1 MSLYRLIYSSCGK
14 PNLGY
19 HDLKDIMEKSE
30 KNNQLEGIT
39 GLLCYGDSIFL
50 QILEGDSCGALRDR
64 TVISKTYHRIS
75 LDTRHHTP
83 ELIECVPIE
92 SRIFGVWSMKA
103 VNLSELNSQQVKNLI
118 LKYSAS
124 ATLQPH
130 TMTSEQCLNFMKAL
144 ATHYD
149 KAASF

>member
-1 MSLYRLIYSSCGK
+1 MSLYRLIYSSHGK

-19 HDLKDIMEKSE
+19 HDLKDIMEKSD

-50 QILEGDSCGALRDR
+50 QILEGDR
-64 TVISKTYHRIS
+64 TTVSKTYHRIS
-75 LDTRHHTP
+75 LDIRHHTP

-103 VNLSELNSQQVKNLI
+103 VNLSELNSQKVF
-118 LKYSAS
+118 
-124 ATLQPH
+124 
-130 TMTSEQCLNFMKAL
+130 CLCYL
-144 ATHYD
+144 TTTHHD
-149 KAASF
+149 LRAVS

>member
-1 MSLYRLIYSSCGK
+1 MSLYRLIYSSHGK

-30 KNNQLEGIT
+30 KNNQSEGIT

-50 QILEGDSCGALRDR
+50 QILEGDR
-64 TVISKTYHRIS
+64 TIISKTYHRIS

-92 SRIFGVWSMKA
+92 SRIFGAWSMKA

-124 ATLQPH
+124 AILQPH

-149 KAASF
+149 KAALF